1 MKRSARLALAFTTWL
16 LLVAILAT
24 VLFILLWVVAG
35 PHSGMLPQP
44 LQVAF
49 WIAGYAVILI
59 VPLVAAVLVYRRLA
73 ASPGAANPQQ
83 DSG

>member
-1 MKRSARLALAFTTWL
+1 MKRPARLAIAFITWL
-16 LLVAILAT
+16 LLAAILAT

-44 LQVAF
+44 LQVAL

-59 VPLVAAVLVYRRLA
+59 VPLVVAVLVYRRLA
-73 ASPGAANPQQ
+73 SSPAANPLQG
-83 DSG
+83 SG